1 MKFQTSYSQTRTY
14 RFTPQQVTLLKT
26 TSRLLGCTE
35 SALVRRLLSQGINE
49 LTEQM
54 TSRRT

>member
-35 SALVRRLLSQGINE
+35 SALVRKLINQGIEE
-49 LTEQM
+49 LRGQM
-54 TSRRT
+54 TGR

>member
-1 MKFQTSYSQTRTY
+1 MNCQTPYSQTRTY
-14 RFTPQQVTLLKT
+14 RFTPQQVSQLKT